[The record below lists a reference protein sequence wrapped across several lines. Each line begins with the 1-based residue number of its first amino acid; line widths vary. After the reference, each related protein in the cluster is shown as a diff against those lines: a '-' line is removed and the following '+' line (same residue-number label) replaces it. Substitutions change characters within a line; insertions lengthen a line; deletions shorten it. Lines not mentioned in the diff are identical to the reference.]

1 MNKREATSRT
11 IDLLLM
17 NTDIDLDLASYLADH
32 IYADVVAL
40 AVDDERNNWIELA
53 ARDESSI
60 Q

>member
-1 MNKREATSRT
+1 
-11 IDLLLM
+11 M